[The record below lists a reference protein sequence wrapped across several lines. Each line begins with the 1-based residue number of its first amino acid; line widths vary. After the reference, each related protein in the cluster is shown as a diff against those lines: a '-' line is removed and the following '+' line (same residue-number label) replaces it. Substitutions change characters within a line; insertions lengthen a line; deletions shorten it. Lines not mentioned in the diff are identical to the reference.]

1 MSSVSAPPPD
11 HLIHAEAVPQ
21 TPSRAWRFLVLKLI
35 VTVALLTYL
44 FTKVDARD
52 FSAKFSTIA
61 IMPVALAVLI
71 VVAEIPLVAARW
83 MLIARQAGARM
94 SFRLALQLTWTG
106 LFFGQVLPASIGGD
120 VVRGVLAARNG
131 LAWPPVVSSLVV
143 DRLIALLA
151 AVMMI
156 AIALLFLQAEADSQ
170 LRSTGQLSIA
180 VVLILIAGLFADR
193 FPIPRVVRVHA
204 LVAKVIG
211 LIQTMR
217 AALLSRVGALAVG
230 ISMLVHVMTI
240 AAVASIAVGL
250 GVPNALLACAIV
262 TPIALVAAAVPI
274 SVNGWGVR
282 EGVMVAGFAVFG
294 IVEADAFLISVL
306 LGLSVVVSSLPG
318 GLSWLTLR

>member
-1 MSSVSAPPPD
+1 
-11 HLIHAEAVPQ
+11 
-21 TPSRAWRFLVLKLI
+21 
-35 VTVALLTYL
+35 
-44 FTKVDARD
+44 
-52 FSAKFSTIA
+52 
-61 IMPVALAVLI
+61 
-71 VVAEIPLVAARW
+71 

-94 SFRLALQLTWTG
+94 SFRLALQLTWAG

-151 AVMMI
+151 AVIMI
-156 AIALLFLQAEADSQ
+156 AVALPFLQADADSQ
-170 LRSTGQLSIA
+170 LRLTGQLSIA

-204 LVAKVIG
+204 LVAKVIE

-230 ISMLVHVMTI
+230 ISVLVHIMTI
-240 AAVASIAVGL
+240 AAVACIAVGL
-250 GVPNALLACAIV
+250 GVPNPLLACAIV

-306 LGLSVVVSSLPG
+306 LGLSVVVSALPG